1 MCRTTPKKEGKI
13 GDYSPNKGK
22 FWPVA
27 EYLSLKQ
34 GLKPIEHSFSGW
46 ILFVADYIPLKQGL
60 KLMSPEVKQI
70 KSISCRVPSTK
81 TRIETVRFVQVT

>member
-13 GDYSPNKGK
+13 GDYSPNMGK

-34 GLKPIEHSFSGW
+34 GLKTANNWHGW
-46 ILFVADYIPLKQGL
+46 CVGIVVEKKFQSLF
-60 KLMSPEVKQI
+60 
-70 KSISCRVPSTK
+70 
-81 TRIETVRFVQVT
+81 